1 MLSRTSYLLCLLFAA
16 CAHAAKPLG
25 LEVCGAS
32 CYYTLAKTKF
42 ASDNVTEQT
51 LCTHPLRVTSTYL
64 CLWEHCEEKDLVP
77 GINWWAGTCKKS
89 ARVVNLDAYRS
100 TVANVTQEYID
111 SLPTVEQTQKTVV
124 DVVSIP
130 SQANWDISHR
140 TVNTYYTNIVYH
152 QKLRWIPYGYW
163 GLVLFLAT
171 VSHAIALLPV
181 KRSSQPVRKNNAPAK
196 IKAWFHRNLMMAPT
210 FSYHHHQPLGWFTVP
225 LRLQT
230 LVITG
235 YIITQIFMLAFH
247 YPVFTGNIYYKTVPG
262 QVCRILA
269 DRLGIFMTAELP
281 FIFLFSG
288 RANILIYATGWSYRT
303 FSIFHRWLALILTVE
318 GICHGIIFSAY
329 YVNEQGWDGYH
340 EELRTDPTFRY
351 GLLMIISLSLASA
364 FAFAPL
370 RNRIYEFF
378 KAAHASLAAVF
389 LAALF
394 YHIKDQFKG
403 IYKVWVWACV
413 GLWAGD
419 HFLRLLRVIAMN
431 YKTFLGQGSL
441 ALASYSEETGMIRL
455 QVKPSINAA
464 RQTPGTYYF
473 VYFPSL
479 HFWESHPFTLAGR
492 SKQIDAIPS
501 YGSSSDQPSDKEAGT
516 RSPRVTELSSEPG
529 DSYMTFMIRP
539 RDGMTRRLRDRLI
552 SKSESGPLRVRTFL
566 EGPYGTPARLDHFD
580 EVLFIAGGSGI
591 TTVLPYLR
599 MFFEDQK
606 ESQTPP
612 KVRLAW
618 IVRDEGFVRDVL
630 ANDLRATE
638 GSALAASR
646 LNMEFYI
653 TSDSPNATPKT
664 EEAGNSIADPRFK
677 KSRPD
682 IHSVVDTFVTQSQG
696 KTAVFVCGPA
706 EIADTSRQAV
716 IRQTKK
722 DHIDVELFEEMFV
735 W

>member
-1 MLSRTSYLLCLLFAA
+1 MLSRTSYLLCLLFAV

-51 LCTHPLRVTSTYL
+51 LCTHPLRITSTYL
-64 CLWEHCEEKDLVP
+64 CIWEHCEEKAVAP

-89 ARVVNLDAYRS
+89 SKLVNLQTYET
-100 TVANVTQEYID
+100 TVSNVTQEYID

-124 DVVSIP
+124 DVVSMP
-130 SQANWDISHR
+130 SQANWAISYR

-152 QKLRWIPYGYW
+152 QKLRWIPYAYW
-163 GLVLFLAT
+163 GLVLLLGT
-171 VSHAIALLPV
+171 ISHAIALLPV
-181 KRSSQPVRKNNAPAK
+181 KRSSQPVRKNNAAAK
-196 IKAWFHRNLMMAPT
+196 IKGWFHRNLMMAPT

-225 LRLQT
+225 LRLQS
-230 LVITG
+230 LVIVG

-247 YPVFTGNIYYKTVPG
+247 YPVFSGNLYYKTIPG
-262 QVCRILA
+262 QVCRIFA
-269 DRLGIFMTAELP
+269 DRLGIFMVAELP
-281 FIFLFSG
+281 FVFLFSG

-303 FSIFHRWLALILTVE
+303 FSIFHRWLALTLTVE

-340 EELRTDPTFRY
+340 DELRTDPTFRY
-351 GLLMIISLSLASA
+351 GLLMIIALGLAAS
-364 FAFAPL
+364 FGFAPL
-370 RNRIYEFF
+370 RSRIYEFF

-394 YHIKDQFKG
+394 YHIKDQFRG
-403 IYKVWVWACV
+403 MYVVWVWACV

-419 HFLRLLRVIAMN
+419 HFLRMLRVIVVN

-455 QVKPSINAA
+455 QVKPSINST

-492 SKQIDAIPS
+492 SKQIDDIPS
-501 YGSSSDQPSDKEAGT
+501 YGSSSDQPSDKETGT
-516 RSPRVTELSSEPG
+516 QSPRVTELSTESG
-529 DSYMTFMIRP
+529 DSHMTFMIRP
-539 RDGMTRRLRDRLI
+539 RDGMTRRLRDRLV
-552 SKSESGPLRVRTFL
+552 SKSESGPLRVRVFL

-606 ESQTPP
+606 ESQIPP
-612 KVRLAW
+612 KVRLVW
-618 IVRDEGFVRDVL
+618 VVRDEGFVRDVL
-630 ANDLRATE
+630 ANDLRVTE

-653 TSDSPNATPKT
+653 TSDSPSATPKT

-682 IHSVVDTFVTQSQG
+682 IHSLVDNFVNESQG

-706 EIADTSRQAV
+706 EIADTTRQAV
-716 IRQTKK
+716 IRQTRKV
-722 DHIDVELFEEMFV
+722 HIDVELFEEMFV